1 MFRTHYRYEETLWK
15 RVTDRGPPKGFLDE
29 KVVCGICRAM
39 RPVFYRKTNNEEI
52 PHTAYRIHSES
63 YPDLYDSQQAKCY
76 ICARLFTKLS
86 AIICEGKFEFRP
98 ITYYF
103 AATKARDGEDIMKSA
118 ELQFYFKATM
128 SGNSRMIFLDSLHF
142 TWLTPCRYD
151 AECL

>member
-1 MFRTHYRYEETLWK
+1 MHFCK
-15 RVTDRGPPKGFLDE
+15 F
-29 KVVCGICRAM
+29 CQAI
-39 RPVFYRKTNNEEI
+39 RPVFHQTTTNEEI